1 MPRLAQQRG
10 SDRRAAVAMLESG
23 RRPGW
28 PGQVSVAPSS
38 ERHHDR
44 AQVKA
49 GAGEAVLMPRSVAG
63 LAVGDALGQA
73 GFGQPSQPAG
83 EHVAGHTEVVGEVIE
98 AADAIEQIPQ
108 H

>member
-1 MPRLAQQRG
+1 MPRVAQQRG
-10 SDRRAAVAMLESG
+10 PDRRTAVTVLESG

-28 PGQVSVAPSS
+28 PGEVPVPPPS
-38 ERHHDR
+38 EGHHDR

-49 GAGEAVLMPRSVAG
+49 GAGEAVLMPGPVAG

-73 GFGQPSQPAG
+73 VFGQPGQPAG
-83 EHVAGHTEVVGEVIE
+83 EHVAGDAEMVGEVIE
-98 AADAIEQIPQ
+98 AADAVEQVPQ